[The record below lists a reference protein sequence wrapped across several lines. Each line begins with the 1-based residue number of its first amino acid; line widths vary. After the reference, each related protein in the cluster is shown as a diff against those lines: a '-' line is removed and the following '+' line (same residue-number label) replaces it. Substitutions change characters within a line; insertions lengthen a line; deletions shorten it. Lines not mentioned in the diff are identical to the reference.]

1 MAVQKEK
8 SNPSNVPLSLP
19 KGYKPMTG
27 GTLRLEVPE
36 KPGWHRHW
44 FRGVPARLGQAV
56 QAGYRYVDAD
66 DVDIN
71 NFDLAGDSKDSGN
84 GDMGSRVSVGSGEGP
99 TRMYLMECP
108 DEIFEYAQSL
118 LGKQSD
124 ALANTL
130 KGGTIG
136 SDSSGES
143 GEDRKN
149 RYIDKRTGKNSLFT
163 RKS

>member
-1 MAVQKEK
+1 MAMQKEK
-8 SNPSNVPLSLP
+8 QSPSNPPLELP

-44 FRGVPARLGQAV
+44 FRGTPARIGQAIK
-56 QAGYRYVDAD
+56 AGYRYVDAD

-71 NFDLAGDSKDSGN
+71 NFDLAGDSAKDGN
-84 GDMGSRVSVGSGEGP
+84 SDMGTRVSIGTGDGP
-99 TRMYLMECP
+99 TRMYLMECS
-108 DEIFEYAQSL
+108 DEIFAHAQSFIT
-118 LGKQSD
+118 KQSD
-124 ALANTL
+124 QLAATVR
-130 KGGTIG
+130 GGTIG

-143 GEDRKN
+143 GEDRKQ